1 MLDEFKEELVQTVK
15 ISTEVLNDDDALEI
29 IGICKKAVDRK
40 IADAT
45 ERYLMNCVNGGEEE
59 RE

>member
-1 MLDEFKEELVQTVK
+1 MLDEFKEELVHTVK

-45 ERYLMNCVNGGEEE
+45 EQYLMNCVNGGEEKQE
-59 RE
+59 

>member
-1 MLDEFKEELVQTVK
+1 MLDELKEELVHTVK
-15 ISTEVLNDDDALEI
+15 ISTEVLNDDDALAIVE
-29 IGICKKAVDRK
+29 ICKKAVDRK

-45 ERYLMNCVNGGEEE
+45 EQYLMNCVNGGEEE